1 MAVSSE
7 LGEQKEVRL
16 SHGTIRYRER
26 GQGEPVVFAH
36 GLLVNGDL
44 WRKVVPALADGYRC
58 ITPDLPL
65 GSHAVPFEP
74 GADLTPAGLAD
85 LIADFTEAVGAG
97 GGTLVAND
105 TAGALSQVLVTR
117 RPDAVGRLVLTPC
130 DAFENFLPWMF
141 KPLRIMGGYI
151 PGSAAV
157 LGNIMRVRALQRS
170 AAAFGWLTKRGFPP
184 EIADSFLE
192 PARSNRGARRDVAK
206 VLRGIHKRYTLD
218 AAAELPG
225 WGKPALV
232 VWATED
238 RVFPLEHGR
247 RLAQLLS
254 AEIVEVDDSYS
265 FVPEDQPERLAEVL
279 RRFLATRASAGAGAG
294 TAART
299 AGS

>member
-1 MAVSSE
+1 MAISPE

-16 SHGTIRYRER
+16 PQGTIRYRER
-26 GQGEPVVFAH
+26 GQGEPLVFAH

-65 GSHAVPFEP
+65 GSHEIPAEP
-74 GADLTPAGLAD
+74 GADLTPAGLAE

-117 RPDAVGRLVLTPC
+117 RPEAVGRLVLTPC
-130 DAFENFLPWMF
+130 DAFDNFLPWMF
-141 KPLRIMGGYI
+141 KPLRILGGYV
-151 PGSAAV
+151 PGSALA

-170 AAAFGWLTKRGFPP
+170 PAAFGWLTKRGFPP
-184 EIADSFLE
+184 EIADSFIA
-192 PARSNRGARRDVAK
+192 PPRSNSGARRDVAK

-218 AAAELPG
+218 AAAKLPD

-238 RVFPLEHGR
+238 KVFPLEHGR
-247 RLAQLLS
+247 RLAKLLS
-254 AEIVEVDDSYS
+254 AEIVEVADSYS
-265 FVPEDQPERLAEVL
+265 FMPEDQPERLAQAVRE
-279 RRFLATRASAGAGAG
+279 F
-294 TAART
+294 AR
-299 AGS
+299 